1 MLDVHSFMCYNENMT
16 EVFRHQEAV
25 ERDIALWE
33 DELRASGSEQL
44 SDVLKWEQEMRI
56 FTEVREQ
63 AEASEERPSNPEPK
77 EDLEHESTY
86 DDIDRELEIAVL
98 ENPEEPTITWTES
111 NPDGT
116 STEAQYRQQCYWVI
130 GQFGHRI
137 DCVCDNIT
145 NEAEAE
151 EWLEMKKTIQAA
163 KSETDGYALAGI
175 RSEMIPVWAEYVTRM
190 NYDADKFARV
200 MNT

>member
-1 MLDVHSFMCYNENMT
+1 MCYNENMT
-16 EVFRHQEAV
+16 EVLRHQEAV
-25 ERDIALWE
+25 EQDIALWE

-44 SDVLKWEQEMRI
+44 SDVLKWEQEMRV
-56 FTEVREQ
+56 FTEAREQ
-63 AEASEERPSNPEPK
+63 AGVSEEHPSNLELK

-111 NPDGT
+111 SPDGT
-116 STEAQYRQQCYWVI
+116 STEDQYRQQCYWVI

-137 DCVCDNIT
+137 DCVRDNIT